1 MLSNKWLAALVSVV
15 LCAALPLA
23 AETNKKDKEREPGDH
38 AHSVEGSGWWNIPY
52 PESFDVKLLPKPQD
66 HIRIDGNQFVDQQGQ
81 PFFFRGL
88 NIADPDK
95 LVRDGQWS
103 QALFK
108 EIADWGANTIRIPVH
123 PIAWRQKGKQWYFD
137 RLDEA
142 VIWANSY
149 DIYLI
154 LDWHSI
160 GNVEDGFFQH
170 PMYQTSLV
178 ETRNFWA
185 DMALRY
191 RDVPTMAVY
200 ELFNEP
206 TVNYMGVANGLG
218 DIEWDDWLAFL
229 ESNIDLIRAYDDKV
243 IPLVAGFNWAYDL
256 RPFAKAPVRRPNV
269 AYAAHPYPMKAQPK
283 QRTKANMFKAWEQV
297 WGFMADDYPIIAT
310 EIGWVQAD
318 GYGAHVPV
326 IDDGSYGPMFTEYAN
341 NKGLSWCVWVFDPD
355 WGPTMI
361 HDWQFTPTEQG
372 AFFKQVMQQQ

>member
-1 MLSNKWLAALVSVV
+1 MD
-15 LCAALPLA
+15 
-23 AETNKKDKEREPGDH
+23 KKDKEREPGDH

-52 PESFDVKLLPKPQD
+52 PASFDVKLLTKQQD
-66 HIRIDGNQFVDQQGQ
+66 HIAIDGKQFVDEQGQ
-81 PFFFRGL
+81 PFLFRGL

-95 LVRDGQWS
+95 LVGEGQWQQS
-103 QALFK
+103 LFE
-108 EIADWGANTIRIPVH
+108 EISRWGANVIRIPVH
-123 PIAWRQKGKQWYFD
+123 PIAWRKNGKQWYFD

-142 VIWANSY
+142 VIWANKY

-160 GNVEDGFFQH
+160 GNVEDELFQH
-170 PMYQTSLV
+170 PMYQTSLA

-218 DIEWDDWLAFL
+218 DIAWDDWLEFL

-269 AYAAHPYPMKAQPK
+269 AYAAHPYPMKAKPEV
-283 QRTKANMFKAWEQV
+283 RSKANIFNAWDQV
-297 WGFMADDYPIIAT
+297 WGFMADDYPVIAT
-310 EIGWVQAD
+310 EIGWVQAG

-361 HDWQFTPTEQG
+361 HDWDFTPTEQG
-372 AFFKQVMQQQ
+372 AFFKQQMQQHNQK